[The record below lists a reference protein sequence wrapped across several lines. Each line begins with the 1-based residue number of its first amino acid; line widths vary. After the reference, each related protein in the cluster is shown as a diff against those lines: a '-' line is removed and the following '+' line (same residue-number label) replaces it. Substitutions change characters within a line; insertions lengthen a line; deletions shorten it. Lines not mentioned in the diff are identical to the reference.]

1 METEPGGDPW
11 TPPTATTSPA
21 PRPLPSPGDSAAKA
35 SLSPH
40 HFSFLCLLQLGLSQP
55 PPHHCPQP
63 DGILAKQRGM
73 EGRRGCLDG
82 ISDLWIPDA
91 GPGGGSGSLPPASR
105 IPAHLPGKRTPAL
118 PVHRPGLGRCHPGK
132 GSRVASSSAGR
143 GWDGPPQARFC
154 SVGGS
159 DYNDSGA
166 CFSSI
171 SCEQGP
177 GLRSQYA
184 SSHLFLKTGPG
195 PLPTTNFPSATKV
208 DRKRQSHCYPPY

>member
-1 METEPGGDPW
+1 MD
-11 TPPTATTSPA
+11 TPHRHHLTSSPA
-21 PRPLPSPGDSAAKA
+21 TSISRRLCGQGLFVSSPLLLPLSPAAGPESAPSP
-35 SLSPH
+35 
-40 HFSFLCLLQLGLSQP
+40 P
-55 PPHHCPQP
+55 PPPARQ
-63 DGILAKQRGM
+63 GILAKQRGM

-118 PVHRPGLGRCHPGK
+118 PVCRPGLGRCHPGK

-195 PLPTTNFPSATKV
+195 PLSTTNFPSATKV
-208 DRKRQSHCYPPY
+208 DRKHQSHCYPPY